1 MTDIIKNIMKGKIN
15 GRKNN
20 KRNEG
25 KIHGMDDA
33 VNKGRGRRANAE
45 GQLQKDKRIH

>member
-1 MTDIIKNIMKGKIN
+1 MKGKRN
-15 GRKNN
+15 GRKKY
-20 KRNEG
+20 KRSEG

-33 VNKGRGRRANAE
+33 VNQGRGRGAYAE